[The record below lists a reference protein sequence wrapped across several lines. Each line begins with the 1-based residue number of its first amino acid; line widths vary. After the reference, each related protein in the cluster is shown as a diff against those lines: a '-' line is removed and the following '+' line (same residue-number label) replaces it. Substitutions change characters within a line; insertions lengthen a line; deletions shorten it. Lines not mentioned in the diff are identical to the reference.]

1 MSKIAFFIKM
11 IGERNKGAVRL
22 LSRQLGIDLSA
33 LQVAIPA
40 EGGLVKGEYII
51 CLELPNREQF
61 WIASDE
67 VAEGLVKKEPVM
79 TISDYM
85 QLREIL
91 L

>member
-1 MSKIAFFIKM
+1 MIK
-11 IGERNKGAVRL
+11 EKNKGAVRL

-33 LQVAIPA
+33 LQVAMPA
-40 EGGLVKGEYII
+40 EGGLMMGEYIV
-51 CLELPNREQF
+51 CLELPNKERF
-61 WIASDE
+61 WIASDKVSE
-67 VAEGLVKKEPVM
+67 ELMKEEPVM